1 MVADGEF
8 TIDLTTG
15 TGVATATGTIKYD
28 ISGVC
33 KGSES
38 LNYTF
43 LVVGAVVKTTNNLT
57 LAAQVPSPATSDA
70 PVVCNGTQ
78 STVAYSWTALGVPM
92 VSLRAAHGGEAFGTA
107 ADGVLAYFVEIE

>member
-8 TIDLTTG
+8 TLDLTTG
-15 TGVATATGTIKYD
+15 TGTTTATGTIKFE

-43 LVVGAVVKTTNNLT
+43 PVVGAIIKTSNTLT
-57 LAAQVPSPATSDA
+57 LAAQVPTPATSNV
-70 PVVCNGTQ
+70 PVTCNGTQ
-78 STVAYSWTALGVPM
+78 GTVAYSWTALGVPT
-92 VSLRAAHGGEAFGTA
+92 VSLRAVHGAEAFGTA
-107 ADGVLAYFVEIE
+107 ANGVLAYLSEIE

>member
-1 MVADGEF
+1 MTGDGEF
-8 TIDLTTG
+8 SLDLTTG
-15 TGVATATGTIKYD
+15 TGTTTATGTIKFE

-43 LVVGAVVKTTNNLT
+43 PVVGAIIKTSNTLT
-57 LAAQVPSPATSDA
+57 IAAQVPTPATSNA

-78 STVAYSWTALGVPM
+78 GIVAYSWTALGIPM
-92 VSLRAAHGGEAFGTA
+92 VNLRAAHGAEVLGTA
-107 ADGVLAYFVEIE
+107 ANGDLAYLVEIE